1 MLLSE
6 LAVASG
12 CSAATIKY
20 YRREGLLPP
29 GERIT
34 ATRQNYGTRHLE
46 RLALIQVL
54 REVADAPIPAIR
66 RLTALLDDP
75 SVPLIR
81 ALEEAQAIALGD
93 LAAGGPAAG
102 DRPEHPTVAAL
113 LERMGWPD
121 IGSIPRRALDEVLH
135 TLAAWEMPDGIDTVM
150 RYAVP
155 MAEISRGDVASL
167 HRGSLQKGSLQRTE
181 DGDEPS
187 EDVKVMRAV
196 AGTIA
201 FDQLIRALR
210 ALGHVSLSVTA
221 DPSQGSEQ
229 P

>member
-81 ALEEAQAIALGD
+81 ALEEAQA
-93 LAAGGPAAG
+93 
-102 DRPEHPTVAAL
+102 
-113 LERMGWPD
+113 
-121 IGSIPRRALDEVLH
+121 
-135 TLAAWEMPDGIDTVM
+135 
-150 RYAVP
+150 
-155 MAEISRGDVASL
+155 
-167 HRGSLQKGSLQRTE
+167 
-181 DGDEPS
+181 
-187 EDVKVMRAV
+187 
-196 AGTIA
+196 
-201 FDQLIRALR
+201 
-210 ALGHVSLSVTA
+210 
-221 DPSQGSEQ
+221 
-229 P
+229 